1 MAVVRSL
8 LVSWRSGSR
17 GVLAVLAQTYSSPA
31 AVYLSVINSVAA
43 VHDDEHD
50 DHLWYIT
57 PPPHMRR

>member
-43 VHDDEHD
+43 VHDD
-50 DHLWYIT
+50 HLWYIT